1 MRKLKKLCNRNVR
14 MGETSTVFQQESP
27 LILVI
32 DDDRCMRTLLNLAME
47 EEGYRV
53 MDAKDGE
60 QGIRE
65 YRRCQPDMVLL
76 DAVMPGMDGFTCCQR
91 IRELPGGDRTP
102 ILMITVLDD
111 QDSVDQAFE
120 AGTTD
125 YITKPIHWAVLS
137 QRVQRLLLAYQAFK
151 EAQEA
156 KSQLRQHQGWQELF
170 KSIIEELSS
179 VENLEVILNNTV
191 TNLQVL
197 LQVER
202 VAIQTLDGK
211 LIIEAV
217 APNCLPLTELSLLD
231 PILQE
236 YYGQNY
242 HQGEIIAIDKISEA
256 RFPEE
261 VVTSFEKSAVK
272 SLLFVPILVA
282 GKLWGVLLIHK
293 CLVFHTWEKNTQEYL
308 VYLSKL
314 LAIAVYQAQLSSK
327 T

>member
-1 MRKLKKLCNRNVR
+1 
-14 MGETSTVFQQESP
+14 MGDNNAVVHQESP

-32 DDDRCMRTLLNLAME
+32 DDDRSMRTLLNLAME

-76 DAVMPGMDGFTCCQR
+76 DAVMPGMDGFTCCQN

-111 QDSVDQAFE
+111 QDSVDQAFS

-137 QRVQRLLLAYQAFK
+137 QRVQRLLLAYQAWK
-151 EAQEA
+151 QAQEA
-156 KSQLRQHQGWQELF
+156 RYQLQQKQTWDKLFQRIIDELCPVRNLKVILDNAVAQLR
-170 KSIIEELSS
+170 I
-179 VENLEVILNNTV
+179 
-191 TNLQVL
+191 L

-202 VAIQTLDGK
+202 VAMQTTDGNF
-211 LIIEAV
+211 LIESV
-217 APNCLPLTELSLLD
+217 APNYPSLPDLFLSD

-236 YYGQNY
+236 YYDQNY
-242 HQGEIIAIDKISEA
+242 SQGTIVTINNILETKLPKKVVVNLENTEI
-256 RFPEE
+256 
-261 VVTSFEKSAVK
+261 K
-272 SLLFVPILVA
+272 SLLFAPILIS
-282 GKLWGVLLIHK
+282 GKLWGVLIIHK
-293 CLVFHTWEKNTQEYL
+293 YL
-308 VYLSKL
+308 VPRIWEQSTREYIAYLTKL
-314 LAIAVYQAQLSSK
+314 LAIAIYQNQLSSNTK
-327 T
+327 I